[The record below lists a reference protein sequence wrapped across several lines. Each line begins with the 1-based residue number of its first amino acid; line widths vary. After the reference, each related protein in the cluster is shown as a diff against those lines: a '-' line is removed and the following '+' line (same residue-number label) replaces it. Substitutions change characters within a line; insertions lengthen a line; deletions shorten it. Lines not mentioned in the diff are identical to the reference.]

1 MSRFRIHT
9 IDTAPEGSKQ
19 SLQALQK
26 NFGFIPNAAATMAG
40 SPALINA
47 FIGAFGSFHG
57 AGFNEVEKQTL
68 LLTNAVALR
77 CAWTAA
83 FHSTLALKTGVAPA
97 DVAAIRDQRLPADPK
112 LAALSALA
120 RALIEH
126 KGHGA
131 DAAIERFG
139 AAGYASAQ
147 VLDVVAGIAV
157 STMAALT
164 ATMAQ
169 TPVEDLFKAQSW
181 NPA

>member
-1 MSRFRIHT
+1 MTHFRIHT
-9 IDTAPEGSKQ
+9 IDTAPEGSKP

-47 FIGAFGSFHG
+47 FIGAFGGFHSG
-57 AGFNEVEKQTL
+57 AFNEAEKQTL
-68 LLTNAVALR
+68 LLTNAVTLR
-77 CAWTAA
+77 CAWTTA

-97 DVAAIRDQRLPADPK
+97 DVAAMRDRQLPADPK

-120 RALIEH
+120 RVLIDG

-131 DAAIERFG
+131 DAAIERFIG
-139 AAGYASAQ
+139 AGYASTQ

-164 ATMAQ
+164 ATMAR
-169 TPVEDLFKAQSW
+169 TPTEDLFKAQSW
-181 NPA
+181 NPV